1 VDEQGNPMMQPDK
14 KGKMKKVIVIARQGY
29 TSPKATAGD

>member
-1 VDEQGNPMMQPDK
+1 MMQPDK

-29 TSPKATAGD
+29 TSPKATTGD